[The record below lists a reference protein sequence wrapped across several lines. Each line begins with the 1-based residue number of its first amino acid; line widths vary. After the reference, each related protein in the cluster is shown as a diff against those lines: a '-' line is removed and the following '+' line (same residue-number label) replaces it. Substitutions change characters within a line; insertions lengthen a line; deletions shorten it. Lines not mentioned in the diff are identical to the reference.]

1 MHSRS
6 RCNFAAFTAL
16 NLLVLAL
23 AVVSAQ
29 AQVKTRLSIAT
40 GGTGGVYYPLGGGL
54 AAVMSKYLPG
64 VEATAEVTTASTIKL
79 GVPAHAAHIFIF
91 YYAVLSE
98 VSPPPDHRLQIEIA
112 LPNRFRTSGR

>member
-6 RCNFAAFTAL
+6 RYNFAAFTAL

-29 AQVKTRLSIAT
+29 AQMKTRISIAT

-54 AAVMSKYLPG
+54 ASLTSKYLPG
-64 VEATAEVTTASTIKL
+64 V
-79 GVPAHAAHIFIF
+79 
-91 YYAVLSE
+91 
-98 VSPPPDHRLQIEIA
+98 SPPAFGHRPIIGC
-112 LPNRFRTSGR
+112 RFGFP

>member
-6 RCNFAAFTAL
+6 RYNFAAFTAL

-23 AVVSAQ
+23 VVVSAQ

-64 VEATAEVTTASTIKL
+64 VEATAEVTTASMIKL
-79 GVPAHAAHIFIF
+79 GVPAYAMHMFISTTPCCLRSHHRRSAAG
-91 YYAVLSE
+91 
-98 VSPPPDHRLQIEIA
+98 RLPA
-112 LPNRFRTSGR
+112 AN